1 MNYSLKP
8 VVSTYETH
16 YNVIYEFIIYVLL
29 HTTEI
34 FEVKQN
40 NLLYTSSS
48 HNFFGVFNMDIVS
61 QKADFDQLVH
71 QKRDPANY
79 VIHIMAGK
87 ATIKIDDKKHL
98 IETGNLILIPKGN
111 SIDFLSTDDL
121 KATVIFFNDQ
131 FLQNNE
137 DEFFIFLLFNLFK
150 PNHYIHEL
158 EVKDAARL
166 EVLLTVMSMEYN
178 FAGKNNKEIINH
190 LFKAVLL
197 KIETFVEAS
206 NPLSLE
212 YNDSDH
218 YLFLRF
224 RKLLEQNYKSS
235 YSVES
240 YAKELNVSTKKLLE
254 VSRRVSGMTPSEL
267 IKNRIIEEAKNL
279 LKKNK
284 YSIKEIAG
292 ILGFEYAANFS
303 QYFKKI
309 TSLSPKN
316 YRNSIS
322 ISNK

>member
-1 MNYSLKP
+1 M
-8 VVSTYETH
+8 
-16 YNVIYEFIIYVLL
+16 
-29 HTTEI
+29 
-34 FEVKQN
+34 KQN
-40 NLLYTSSS
+40 NLLYTPSS
-48 HNFFGVFNMDIVS
+48 HNFFGVFNMNTVS
-61 QKADFDQLVH
+61 KKTDFDQLVR

-79 VIHIMAGK
+79 VIHAMAGK

-98 IETGNLILIPKGN
+98 VEAGNLILVPKGN
-111 SIDFLSTDDL
+111 AIDFVSSDDF
-121 KATVIFFNDQ
+121 KATAIFFNEQ
-131 FLQNNE
+131 FLQTNE

-150 PNHYIHEL
+150 PNHYIHSL
-158 EVKDAARL
+158 EEQDSARL
-166 EVLLTVMSMEYN
+166 DVFLTILSMEYN
-178 FAGKNNKEIINH
+178 FSGKNTKEILNH

-235 YSVES
+235 YSVEN

-267 IKNRIIEEAKNL
+267 IKSRIIEEAKSL

-322 ISNK
+322 TTKKL